1 VAGKNSSSLKVACE
15 IGVERVIA
23 ARASQ
28 SGNAIEAYTS
38 RRLPAGTIA
47 PGLLSANVLNRDALL
62 QSIEG
67 ALSTVDGG
75 SKDIIAV
82 LPDSAVRVLLLDF
95 DTLPEKA
102 QDAAAIIR
110 FRLKKSL
117 PFDVDHATLSYHAT
131 SSNGKGTSPVKV
143 VAAVSPQEVIH
154 EYEAIFREAGYSPG
168 IVIPS
173 ILATL
178 GLVDAVRPTM
188 VVKVDALST
197 TVAIV
202 DRQDLVL
209 LRTLDHAPRAGL
221 NARELTE
228 NVYPSITFF
237 EDTYSS
243 KIELVQLTGM
253 AEIEGVASVLQSE
266 TGVRT
271 EELESRSTA
280 DSLGDSIPDS
290 MLAAVAG
297 ALVGDSG

>member
-1 VAGKNSSSLKVACE
+1 MASKNSSPLKVACE

-28 SGNAIEAYTS
+28 AGDSIEVYTS
-38 RRLPAGTIA
+38 RRLPPGTIA
-47 PGLLSANVLNRDALL
+47 PGLLSANVLNHETLQ
-62 QSIEG
+62 QSIQG
-67 ALSTVDGG
+67 ALSAVAGG
-75 SKDIIAV
+75 GKDVIAI

-95 DTLPEKA
+95 DTLPDKA
-102 QDAAAIIR
+102 VEAAAIIR

-131 SSNGKGTSPVKV
+131 SSNGSGTVKV
-143 VAAVSPQEVIH
+143 VAAVSPREVVH
-154 EYEAIFREAGYSPG
+154 EYEAMFRAAGYSPG
-168 IVIPS
+168 IIMPS

-178 GLVDAVRPTM
+178 GLVEADRPTM

-202 DRQDLVL
+202 DRQELVL
-209 LRTLDHAPRAGL
+209 LRTLDHPPRAGL
-221 NARELTE
+221 NAQELTE

-243 KIELVQLTGM
+243 KIELLQLTGM
-253 AEIEGVASVLQSE
+253 AEIGGVASVLESE

-271 EELESRSTA
+271 EELVTRSSGE
-280 DSLGDSIPDS
+280 SLGDSIPGS
-290 MLAAVAG
+290 MLAGVAG
-297 ALVGDSG
+297 ALLG